1 MPNPQKPAH
10 PAFIFIPVAGLALIS
25 TCIAL
30 YNLGAAS
37 ERTSFLIIGAVGL
50 GLTAVSA
57 WFFYINRLAQA
68 RLHEIT
74 TLQTG
79 ILHNANI
86 AVISA
91 DPSGIIR
98 SFNPTAERW
107 LGWQAKELVGLKTLD
122 AFHDST
128 ELENYARE
136 LSIEPGRKITP
147 GFDALVEKVRTGFN
161 AVDEREWIYI
171 RKDGSR
177 FPAWLSVTALRN
189 KRGRITGYFGVASNI
204 SDRKKADQA
213 LRDAA
218 TSAQESVRLKS
229 EFLAN
234 MSHEIRTPLNAI
246 IGMTGLLLDTDLTS
260 DQRSFS
266 ETVRTSSEALLT
278 VINDILDF
286 SKIEAGQLAVETI
299 NFDLHE
305 PVEGTLELLAEK
317 ASGQGLELAYLI
329 EETCPTQLRGD
340 PGRLR
345 QILLNLVN
353 NAIKFT
359 EQGEVVV
366 RVSKLAE
373 IDRVVR
379 LRFTVTDTGIG
390 IAPEAQSKL
399 FQPFTQADGSTTRKY
414 GGTGLGLAICRQ
426 LVSLM
431 HGEIGVEST
440 PGHGSTFWFTTQLS
454 LQPETA
460 KVVHRRAD
468 LASARVLVVDDN
480 ATNREIFQ
488 RQLSSWHVRHA
499 AASSGQEALEQL
511 RAAAGDPFD
520 AAVLDMQM
528 PNMDG
533 LTLARHIHED
543 PALTH
548 TKMMI
553 LSSMGRGIP
562 PAELAAA
569 GVSLTL
575 IKPVKQTQFHEA
587 LISILAGRTPTTVRF
602 KRPAASVRSV
612 ASGKLRILV
621 AEDNAVNQRVALL
634 QLERLG
640 HRADV
645 AANGLEVLSAI
656 ETVRYDVIFMDCH
669 MPELDGYE
677 ATRRL
682 RIHETERLAR
692 GEKFIPLHIIAMTA
706 NAMQGDR
713 EACLAVGM
721 DDYISKPVRPAELAA
736 SLARAPAAA
745 VA

>member
-1 MPNPQKPAH
+1 MPTSTKPPV
-10 PAFIFIPVAGLALIS
+10 PAFTFFLVVGLALLS

-30 YNLGAAS
+30 YNLEAAS
-37 ERTSFLIIGAVGL
+37 QRISLLIISAISFGLVAVVGWL
-50 GLTAVSA
+50 FNAHRHS
-57 WFFYINRLAQA
+57 QA

-74 TLQTG
+74 ALQTG
-79 ILHNANI
+79 ILQNANV
-86 AVISA
+86 AVISTDSA
-91 DPSGIIR
+91 GIIR

-107 LGWQAKELVGLKTLD
+107 LGWRADELIGLKTLVG
-122 AFHDST
+122 FHEPSEIED
-128 ELENYARE
+128 YARE
-136 LSIEPGRKITP
+136 LSAALGLKIKP
-147 GFDALVEKVRTGFN
+147 GFDVFVEKVRANLST
-161 AVDEREWIYI
+161 VDEREWSYV

-177 FPAWLSVTALRN
+177 FPVWLSVTALRN
-189 KRGRITGYFGVASNI
+189 KRGHITGYFGVASNI

-218 TSAQESVRLKS
+218 TAAQESVRLKS

-246 IGMTGLLLDTDLTS
+246 IGMTGLLLDTELTT
-260 DQRSFS
+260 DQRSFT

-317 ASGQGLELAYLI
+317 AYGQGLELAYLI
-329 EETCPTQLRGD
+329 AENTPTQLCGD

-359 EQGEVVV
+359 EKGEVVV
-366 RVSKLAE
+366 RVSKVAE
-373 IDRVVR
+373 TGRVAT

-390 IAPEAQSKL
+390 IPQEAQAKL

-414 GGTGLGLAICRQ
+414 GGTGLGLAICKQ
-426 LVSLM
+426 LVNLM
-431 HGEIGVEST
+431 RGEIGVESN
-440 PGHGSTFWFTTQLS
+440 PGHGSIFWFTTQIS

-468 LASARVLVVDDN
+468 IAGSHVLVVDDN
-480 ATNREIFQ
+480 ATNREIFE
-488 RQLSSWHVRHA
+488 RQLANWHVKHTSA
-499 AASSGQEALEQL
+499 ASGQEALEKL
-511 RAAAGDPFD
+511 RAAGSVPFD
-520 AAVLDMQM
+520 AALLDMQM

-533 LTLARHIHED
+533 LTLARQIHTD
-543 PALTH
+543 PALSH
-548 TKMMI
+548 VKMLI

-562 PAELAAA
+562 PAELADA
-569 GVSLTL
+569 GVALTL
-575 IKPVKQTQFHEA
+575 MKPVKQTQLHEA
-587 LISILAGRTPTTVRF
+587 LISVLADRAHTPVRA
-602 KRPAASVRSV
+602 KRPAAPPMV

-621 AEDNAVNQRVALL
+621 AEDNVVNQRVALL

-645 AANGLEVLSAI
+645 AANGLEVLSAV
-656 ETVRYDVIFMDCH
+656 ESVHYDVIFMDCH

-677 ATRRL
+677 ATRQL
-682 RIHETERLAR
+682 RTRENERRAR
-692 GEKFIPLHIIAMTA
+692 GEKFTPLHIVAMTA

-713 EACLAVGM
+713 ETCLASGM

-736 SLARAPAAA
+736 SLARAPVAA